1 MKSGDYMSYE
11 SIKREFETNNR
22 VKFKL
27 YSLEYLLEKVDNYI
41 QIYAIDY
48 PTRKSKYNSF
58 EELMNNF
65 TVYNEPL
72 ITILNNIKIIQ

>member
-1 MKSGDYMSYE
+1 MSYE
-11 SIKREFETNNR
+11 SIKNEFESNSR

-27 YSLEYLLEKVDNYI
+27 YSLEYLIERVDNYV
-41 QIYAIDY
+41 QVYAIDY
-48 PTRKSKYNSF
+48 PARKSKYNSL

-72 ITILNNIKIIQ
+72 ITLISNFRAIK

>member
-27 YSLEYLLEKVDNYI
+27 YSLEYLIERADNYV
-41 QIYAIDY
+41 QVYAIDY
-48 PTRKSKYNSF
+48 PTRKSRYNSL
-58 EELMNNF
+58 EELFNNL
-65 TVYNEPL
+65 TVYNEPR
-72 ITILNNIKIIQ
+72 ITLLNNIKKTN

>member
-1 MKSGDYMSYE
+1 MSYE